1 MFRKKL
7 LRLFD
12 LIFLVII
19 FVNQI
24 LKPTNLFNLHEFKY
38 FQKTAIV
45 VVRPVNLMKEKWS
58 ASVLDLKLFEYLLAY
73 FSYTVLITQLNF
85 MLAFLYLKL
94 RKIVGI

>member
-38 FQKTAIV
+38 FQKTV
-45 VVRPVNLMKEKWS
+45 KCFTTSKNQEEDEEW
-58 ASVLDLKLFEYLLAY
+58 
-73 FSYTVLITQLNF
+73 
-85 MLAFLYLKL
+85 
-94 RKIVGI
+94 

>member
-38 FQKTAIV
+38 FQKTV
-45 VVRPVNLMKEKWS
+45 KCFTTSKNQEE
-58 ASVLDLKLFEYLLAY
+58 DEE
-73 FSYTVLITQLNF
+73 
-85 MLAFLYLKL
+85 
-94 RKIVGI
+94 G

>member
-24 LKPTNLFNLHEFKY
+24 LKTTNLFNLHEFKY
-38 FQKTAIV
+38 FQKTAIKCFTTSK
-45 VVRPVNLMKEKWS
+45 NQEE
-58 ASVLDLKLFEYLLAY
+58 DEE
-73 FSYTVLITQLNF
+73 
-85 MLAFLYLKL
+85 
-94 RKIVGI
+94 G